1 MESNRKFLRISVE
14 ELKEKF
20 RDKIGEGVEIVGFF
34 KMDDQLVVT
43 LEKVGSAPIERC
55 LMCGHPRGK
64 ESIIKKDA
72 RVDV

>member
-1 MESNRKFLRISVE
+1 MDMESNRKFLRISVE

-55 LMCGHPRGK
+55 LMCGHPRSSDGK
-64 ESIIKKDA
+64 PQ
-72 RVDV
+72 